1 VKRSAASDLSFRPG
15 SAPVANN
22 NPLDDRQPDTRAFE
36 FILVVQALEYTEEF
50 PESPSYTRMPASEPA
65 SRVSAMEMGGA
76 MRFILP
82 GFQDLPHLGR
92 QILH

>member
-1 VKRSAASDLSFRPG
+1 MKRSAASDLSFRPG

-50 PESPSYTRMPASEPA
+50 SESPS
-65 SRVSAMEMGGA
+65 
-76 MRFILP
+76 
-82 GFQDLPHLGR
+82 
-92 QILH
+92 

>member
-50 PESPSYTRMPASEPA
+50 PESPS
-65 SRVSAMEMGGA
+65 
-76 MRFILP
+76 
-82 GFQDLPHLGR
+82 
-92 QILH
+92 